1 MSVNIVD
8 KTTGDLR
15 QVAGLGG
22 RSELVPSVSL
32 YQQGTV
38 TIQATKNAVSTTNVA
53 LSTPMPDVNYIV
65 NLELA
70 SAPALPYIGGIGIY
84 AVSNNEKSVNG
95 FEIAVYN
102 NTDTDTEVIVQW
114 QVFKL
119 MTDESRALD
128 EQAIAQNTANFAPA
142 FSDVTS
148 YAVGDYVTY
157 NNILYR
163 CTTAHTAGVWVAG
176 HFTQVTVDS
185 ELSAISYLSRDN
197 LMYHQES
204 GAAVLYNAAYY
215 WQLPSNNT
223 YLVHLTASDKNSPGD
238 NYDGIIKFTYG
249 GTSTTITNI
258 THYRLSGTGSI
269 DAENNSGTLQFS
281 FTSGTPEVCLAL
293 LG

>member
-1 MSVNIVD
+1 M
-8 KTTGDLR
+8 T
-15 QVAGLGG
+15 
-22 RSELVPSVSL
+22 PSVSC
-32 YQQGTV
+32 G
-38 TIQATKNAVSTTNVA
+38 
-53 LSTPMPDVNYIV
+53 
-65 NLELA
+65 
-70 SAPALPYIGGIGIY
+70 
-84 AVSNNEKSVNG
+84 
-95 FEIAVYN
+95 
-102 NTDTDTEVIVQW
+102 EVIMSGDKRLKGNVY
-114 QVFKL
+114 VGCSDNSSGGDCL
-119 MTDESRALD
+119 ARENM
-128 EQAIAQNTANFAPA
+128 IASA
-142 FSDVTS
+142 FSDTVS
-148 YAVGDYVTY
+148 YEVGDYVTY

-204 GAAVLYNAAYY
+204 GVAVLYNAAYY

-269 DAENNSGTLQFS
+269 DAENNLGTLQFS
-281 FTSGTPEVCLAL
+281 FTSGITEVCLAL